1 METQTRFFS
10 NPVNVLC
17 NICSRLKSLMSSG
30 KCVIGGE
37 TDESEKYIAPTVLT
51 GVKPTDPLMENE
63 VYQICTVTREGLK
76 GLRHGTVTGAM
87 VLNVRF
93 K

>member
-1 METQTRFFS
+1 MYCKYVDAIETSITMETQTRFFS
-10 NPVNVLC
+10 NLVNVSC

-63 VYQICTVTREGLK
+63 VY
-76 GLRHGTVTGAM
+76 
-87 VLNVRF
+87 
-93 K
+93 

>member
-1 METQTRFFS
+1 MEACFGNIYLLT
-10 NPVNVLC
+10 NLVNAC
-17 NICSRLKSLMSSG
+17 NICSRLKTLMSSG

-63 VYQICTVTREGLK
+63 V
-76 GLRHGTVTGAM
+76 H
-87 VLNVRF
+87 
-93 K
+93 